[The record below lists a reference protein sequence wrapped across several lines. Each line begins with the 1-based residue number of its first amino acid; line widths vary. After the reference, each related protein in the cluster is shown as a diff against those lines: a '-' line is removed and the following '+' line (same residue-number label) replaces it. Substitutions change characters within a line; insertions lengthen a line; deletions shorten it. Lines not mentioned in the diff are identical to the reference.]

1 MLKRLLLRILPV
13 LALLAGCLMPV
24 GASAQAYPNRPIRL
38 IVPYGPGG
46 NTDIV
51 ARTYGQK
58 LSERLGQ
65 PVVFDNRG
73 SAAGT
78 LGVSL
83 AAQAPND
90 GYTLVIGDIGSMV
103 IANHSVP
110 SLPYQ
115 ATKDFAPIG
124 LLCAVSIAVTT
135 HPRSGVASLQDL
147 LERARAQPGKLTYG
161 SSGVGSPGHLAT
173 ALMLS
178 MAKVEMLHV
187 PFKGGAQA
195 VGGLL
200 GEQVDMLIDGTA
212 VAQVTGGRLKAI
224 AVTGE
229 RLAALPDVP
238 GIGEIVPGYHF
249 SNWWA
254 LLAPAGTP
262 ADIVKRLNDELRLI
276 GAMPDVR
283 ERLRSL
289 GLAATN
295 STPQQFAEHL
305 RVETE
310 KVARVVKEANIR
322 FE

>member
-1 MLKRLLLRILPV
+1 MTRQLLRILPM
-13 LALLAGCLMPV
+13 LALLAGFLTTPF
-24 GASAQAYPNRPIRL
+24 GWAQSYPNKPIRL

-51 ARTYGQK
+51 GRTYGQK
-58 LSERLGQ
+58 LGERLGQ
-65 PVVFDNRG
+65 PVVMDNRG
-73 SAAGT
+73 GAAGT
-78 LGVSL
+78 LGMHL

-110 SLPYQ
+110 TLPYQ
-115 ATKDFAPIG
+115 STKDFAPIG
-124 LLCAVSIAVTT
+124 LLSTVSLAVTT
-135 HPRSGVASLQDL
+135 HPNSGITSLKEL
-147 LERARAQPGKLTYG
+147 LNRARAQPGKLTYG
-161 SSGVGSPGHLAT
+161 SSGIGSPGHLAT

-178 MAKVEMLHV
+178 MAKVDMLHV

-200 GEQVDMLIDGTA
+200 GEQVDVLIDGSA

-238 GIGEIVPGYHF
+238 GIGEIVPGYSF

-283 ERLRSL
+283 ERLRGL
-289 GLAATN
+289 GLVVN
-295 STPQQFAEHL
+295 NNTPLQFADQL
-305 RVETE
+305 RIETE
-310 KVARVVKEANIR
+310 KVARVVKEANIK

>member
-1 MLKRLLLRILPV
+1 MTRQSLFRILPMLV
-13 LALLAGCLMPV
+13 LLVGFLLPQ
-24 GASAQAYPNRPIRL
+24 GAWSQSYPSRPIRL

-51 ARTYGQK
+51 ARVYGQK

-73 SAAGT
+73 GAAGT

-103 IANHSVP
+103 IANHSIP

-115 ATKDFAPIG
+115 ATKDFVPIG
-124 LLCAVSIAVTT
+124 LLSAVSLAVTT
-135 HPRSGVASLQDL
+135 HPRSGFTSLQEVL
-147 LERARAQPGKLTYG
+147 NRARAQPGKLSYG
-161 SSGVGSPGHLAT
+161 SSGIGSPGHLAT
-173 ALMLS
+173 ALLLS

-195 VGGLL
+195 VSALL
-200 GEQVDMLIDGTA
+200 GEQVDMLVDGSA
-212 VAQVTGGRLKAI
+212 VAQVTGGRLKAL
-224 AVTGE
+224 AVTGQ
-229 RLAALPDVP
+229 RLPALPDVP
-238 GIGEIVPGYHF
+238 GIGEVVPGYSF
-249 SNWWA
+249 TNWWG

-262 ADIVKRLNDELRLI
+262 AEIVARLNDELQKI
-276 GAMPDVR
+276 AAMPDVR
-283 ERLRSL
+283 ERLL
-289 GLAATN
+289 GLGLSAT
-295 STPQQFAEHL
+295 SGTPLQFSDHL
-305 RVETE
+305 RTETE
-310 KVARVVKEANIR
+310 KVARVVKQANIK

>member
-1 MLKRLLLRILPV
+1 M
-13 LALLAGCLMPV
+13 LALLAGFLTAPC
-24 GASAQAYPNRPIRL
+24 GWAQSYPNKPIRL

-51 ARTYGQK
+51 GRTYGQK
-58 LSERLGQ
+58 LGERLGQ

-73 SAAGT
+73 GAAGT
-78 LGVSL
+78 LGMSL

-110 SLPYQ
+110 ALPYQ
-115 ATKDFAPIG
+115 ATTDFAPIG
-124 LLCAVSIAVTT
+124 LLSTVSLAVTT
-135 HPRSGVASLQDL
+135 HPNSGITSLQDL
-147 LERARAQPGKLTYG
+147 LNRARAQPGKLTYG
-161 SSGVGSPGHLAT
+161 SSGIGSPGHLAT

-178 MAKVEMLHV
+178 MAKVDMLHV

-200 GEQVDMLIDGTA
+200 GEQVDILIDGSA
-212 VAQVTGGRLKAI
+212 VAQITGGRLKAI

-229 RLAALPDVP
+229 RLAALPGVP
-238 GIGEIVPGYHF
+238 GIGEVVPGYSF
-249 SNWWA
+249 ANWWA

-262 ADIVKRLNDELRLI
+262 ADIVKRLSQELQQI
-276 GAMPDVR
+276 AAMPDVR
-283 ERLRSL
+283 ERLRGL
-289 GLAATN
+289 GLAAT
-295 STPQQFAEHL
+295 SDTPQQFADHL
-305 RVETE
+305 RSETE
-310 KVARVVKEANIR
+310 KVARVVKEARIK